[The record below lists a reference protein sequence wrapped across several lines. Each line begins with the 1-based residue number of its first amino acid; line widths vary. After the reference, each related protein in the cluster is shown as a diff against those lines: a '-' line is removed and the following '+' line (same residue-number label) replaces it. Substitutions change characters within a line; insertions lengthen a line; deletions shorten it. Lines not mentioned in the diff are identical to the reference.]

1 MNYPQQPNYYNHD
14 EEYRSTTP
22 HIAHPPPTRPHS
34 ASKPHRQG
42 TYSSHHYQSR
52 HVLKYPP
59 SGHYDLDE
67 YVLPED
73 LKRQSAR
80 QELNRTPEV
89 RNLEGK

>member
-1 MNYPQQPNYYNHD
+1 MSYPQQPNYYNHD

-34 ASKPHRQG
+34 ASKSHRQG
-42 TYSSHHYQSR
+42 TYLSHHYQSR
-52 HVLKYPP
+52 HALKYPP
-59 SGHYDLDE
+59 SGHFDQEE
-67 YVLPED
+67 YTISED
-73 LKRQSAR
+73 LKRQATR